1 MIKKNVSMIFYVCY
15 IFQDTLFTNKNNLYG
30 FFWPSFLFLPVQTAQ
45 DPWRSFSELGH
56 HVPMS
61 LLAYTNNRLCSSN
74 RCLTSPAQWNSVP
87 MPTEQRDQTRKINSS
102 SWVIILS
109 CETGKST
116 PSEIIKIKS
125 EIISSKK
132 RTWEYFQ
139 NSNATIE
146 STSQS
151 VWLLE

>member
-1 MIKKNVSMIFYVCY
+1 MGKSRKANRMKEWEKNVSMIFYVCY
-15 IFQDTLFTNKNNLYG
+15 IFQDTLFTNKNNLYR
-30 FFWPSFLFLPVQTAQ
+30 FFWPSFDLVQTAQ
-45 DPWRSFSELGH
+45 HPWRSLSELGH

-61 LLAYTNNRLCSSN
+61 LLAYTNTRLCSSN
-74 RCLTSPAQWNSVP
+74 RCLTSPVQWNSVP

-102 SWVIILS
+102 SWVISLS

-132 RTWEYFQ
+132 RTREYV
-139 NSNATIE
+139 E
-146 STSQS
+146 SKH
-151 VWLLE
+151 

>member
-1 MIKKNVSMIFYVCY
+1 MGKSRKANRYSERMRKKMCQWSSMCAAYSRILCLLIKTIY
-15 IFQDTLFTNKNNLYG
+15 IGSSDPAF
-30 FFWPSFLFLPVQTAQ
+30 VQTAQ
-45 DPWRSFSELGH
+45 HPWRSLSELGH

-61 LLAYTNNRLCSSN
+61 LLAYTNTRLCSSN

-87 MPTEQRDQTRKINSS
+87 MPTEQRAQTRKINSS

-132 RTWEYFQ
+132 RTRGYV
-139 NSNATIE
+139 E
-146 STSQS
+146 SKH
-151 VWLLE
+151 